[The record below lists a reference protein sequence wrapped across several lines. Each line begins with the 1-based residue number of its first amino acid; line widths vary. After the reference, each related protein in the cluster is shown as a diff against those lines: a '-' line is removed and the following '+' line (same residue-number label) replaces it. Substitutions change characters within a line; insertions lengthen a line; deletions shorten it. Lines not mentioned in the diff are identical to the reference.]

1 MTLRILITGALG
13 QVGHELQRTLAPLG
27 LLTAVD
33 VADLD
38 VTNTDA
44 VCGLLRALRPHVLVN
59 PAAFTAVD
67 RAETEEPLAMAV
79 NGTAPGV
86 MAEEMARLGGL
97 MVHYSTD
104 YVFGG
109 AGQGAWR
116 EDAPANPLSAYGR
129 SKLAGEQAV
138 RAAGG
143 AHVILRTSWVY
154 GRHGANFMRT
164 ILRLAQQRDELR
176 VVADQFGAPTWSR
189 TVAAGTAQ
197 VIRHAWLD
205 PEKRTGAAQ
214 WSGVYHLT
222 NGGVTTW
229 HGFARAIVEL
239 APELATRRQV
249 RVLPISTGEYLL
261 PARRP
266 ANSVLDNTRIE
277 QVFGVRQVPWEDDLK
292 RCLAE

>member
-205 PEKRTGAAQ
+205 PEKRAGAAQ

-229 HGFARAIVEL
+229 HGFAQAIVEL

-249 RVLPISTGEYLL
+249 RVLPISTGEYPL
-261 PARRP
+261 PALRP

>member
-104 YVFGG
+104 YVFDG

-164 ILRLAQQRDELR
+164 ILRLAQQREELR

-205 PEKRTGAAQ
+205 PATRTGAAQ

-229 HGFARAIVEL
+229 HGFAQAIVEL

>member
-67 RAETEEPLAMAV
+67 RAETEEPLATAV
-79 NGTAPGV
+79 NGNAPGV

-205 PEKRTGAAQ
+205 PATRTGAAQ

-229 HGFARAIVEL
+229 HGFAQAIVEL

-249 RVLPISTGEYLL
+249 KVLPISTGEYPL

>member
-164 ILRLAQQRDELR
+164 ILRLAQQREELR

-205 PEKRTGAAQ
+205 PATRTGAAQ

-229 HGFARAIVEL
+229 HGFAQAIVEL

>member
-13 QVGHELQRTLAPLG
+13 QVGHELQRSLAALG
-27 LLTAVD
+27 AITAVD
-33 VADLD
+33 VANLDL
-38 VTNTDA
+38 TDSE
-44 VCGLLRALRPHVLVN
+44 ALRRFLREHRPDVLVN

-67 RAETEEPLAMAV
+67 KAETEEPLALAV
-79 NGTAPGV
+79 NGVAPGV
-86 MAEEMARLGGL
+86 IAEEMARLGGL
-97 MVHYSTD
+97 MIHYSTD
-104 YVFGG
+104 YVFDGT
-109 AGQGAWR
+109 GQAAWR
-116 EDAPANPLSAYGR
+116 EYDAPNPLSAYGR
-129 SKLAGEQAV
+129 SKLAGERAV
-138 RAAGG
+138 GAAGG

-154 GRHGANFMRT
+154 GRHGGNFMLT

-197 VIRHAWLD
+197 VIQQAWAD
-205 PEKRTGAAQ
+205 PSARRRAAE

-229 HGFARAIVEL
+229 HGFAQALVEQ
-239 APELATRRQV
+239 APELAGRRHV
-249 RVLPISTGEYLL
+249 RVVPIATADYPL

-277 QVFGVRQVPWEDDLK
+277 RVFGVRQVGWEEALSG
-292 RCLAE
+292 CLAQ

>member
-205 PEKRTGAAQ
+205 PEKRAGAAQ

-229 HGFARAIVEL
+229 HGFAQAIVEL

-249 RVLPISTGEYLL
+249 RVLPISTGEYPL